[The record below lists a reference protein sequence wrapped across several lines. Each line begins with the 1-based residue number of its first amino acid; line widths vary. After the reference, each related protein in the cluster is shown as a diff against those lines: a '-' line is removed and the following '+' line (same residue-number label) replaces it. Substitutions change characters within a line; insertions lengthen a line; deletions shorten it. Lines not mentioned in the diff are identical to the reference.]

1 MLKVGIISFA
11 HMHGFSY
18 ANALTKS
25 KNASLESIWDNDK
38 QRGTDIANTFK
49 TSFYTDLD
57 EMLQTDL
64 DAVIV
69 CSENA
74 NHKEH
79 VVKAAHYKKH
89 ILCEKPIATEIN
101 DAMEMIEACN
111 QNNVILQ
118 IAFPVR
124 FAPAIQEVQK
134 LVNESE
140 IGNILAVNTTNHGQM
155 PGGWFVDP
163 KLSGGGCATDH
174 IVHIVDTLRWILKDE
189 VKSVY
194 AEFDTRFYDIVVED
208 CGQVILEFASGIV
221 VTIDPSWSRPKTFP
235 IWGDVTLEFFG
246 DQGTCNVD
254 AFKEH
259 TLLFNDRD
267 NKLEHLVWSDDMDE
281 RLIKDFLHCV
291 TESRPPFI
299 TGEDGLR
306 TLEVVKAA
314 YQSNQQKRP
323 ITLIHN

>member
-1 MLKVGIISFA
+1 MKVGIISFA
-11 HMHGFSY
+11 HMHALSY
-18 ANALTKS
+18 ANALK
-25 KNASLESIWDNDK
+25 KNNSASLECVWDDDQ
-38 QRGTDIANTFK
+38 QRGIDMAKTFHA
-49 TSFYTDLD
+49 SFYTDLD

-74 NHKEH
+74 NHKDH
-79 VVKAAHYKKH
+79 VVTAANYKKH

-101 DAMEMIEACN
+101 DALEMIDACN

-118 IAFPVR
+118 VAFPVR
-124 FAPAIQEVQK
+124 FAPVIQEVQR
-134 LVNESE
+134 LVNEKE
-140 IGNILAVNTTNHGQM
+140 IGSILAINTTNHGQM

-174 IVHIVDTLRWILKDE
+174 IVHIVDTLRWILRDE

-208 CGQVILEFASGIV
+208 CGHVILEFESGIV

-235 IWGDVTLEFFG
+235 IWGDVTLELFG
-246 DQGTCNVD
+246 DKGTIAVD
-254 AFKEH
+254 AFKQH
-259 TLLFNDRD
+259 TVLFNDRD
-267 NKLEHLVWSDDMDE
+267 NKLENLVWSDDMDE
-281 RLIKDFLHCV
+281 ELTKDFLQCV

-299 TGEDGLR
+299 SGEDGLR

-314 YQSNQQKRP
+314 YQSNQQKKP